1 MFEKKNV
8 SNVLNNENN
17 DIECVRNSFPFLC
30 AQSGEDPTQDPEAD
44 EGHLLTTQNKTMAT
58 RN

>member
-30 AQSGEDPTQDPEAD
+30 AQSGGRSDPEAD
-44 EGHLLTTQNKTMAT
+44 EGRLSSSP
-58 RN
+58 RR

>member
-30 AQSGEDPTQDPEAD
+30 AQSGGRSDPEAEAD
-44 EGHLLTTQNKTMAT
+44 EGHL
-58 RN
+58 